1 MGLAPLFFFKPN
13 YPKMEL
19 DARMLLRVAI
29 SALVMAVVFHFQ
41 ARSFPLSIKGIRQWS
56 ATFAMLGVALLTMT
70 CRGWLPELFTIV
82 LSSLLV
88 QASLVVFYRGMCEF
102 QGDRPNYRWVVA
114 PIALNVVSLLYFLY
128 ADTTLWARVAV
139 NSLSN
144 AVLTLPL
151 LILVLKGRQGDPKI
165 RFSKIYTAIF
175 LTAILGIWVF
185 RGTFAL
191 VFKPLLPPEIT
202 PAVHQV
208 LIIFYPTVVM
218 VFATGLVL
226 MAFDRL
232 KDELEYLVSHDV
244 LTGAFSRRGFLSLA
258 ESEISRALRMQRNIA
273 LMVLDLDYFKEVND
287 RFGQP
292 AGDLVLRKFAD
303 MTKSCLRREDLFG
316 RFGGEEF
323 MVLLPDTTPEASLVV
338 AERIRTAVSASRV
351 MVPSSQNQIRFTVS
365 IGIAN
370 AAGRGTLDELLK
382 LADGAMYLAKSRG
395 RNRVE
400 VAL

>member
-1 MGLAPLFFFKPN
+1 
-13 YPKMEL
+13 
-19 DARMLLRVAI
+19 
-29 SALVMAVVFHFQ
+29 
-41 ARSFPLSIKGIRQWS
+41 
-56 ATFAMLGVALLTMT
+56 
-70 CRGWLPELFTIV
+70 
-82 LSSLLV
+82 
-88 QASLVVFYRGMCEF
+88 
-102 QGDRPNYRWVVA
+102 
-114 PIALNVVSLLYFLY
+114 
-128 ADTTLWARVAV
+128 
-139 NSLSN
+139 
-144 AVLTLPL
+144 
-151 LILVLKGRQGDPKI
+151 
-165 RFSKIYTAIF
+165 
-175 LTAILGIWVF
+175 
-185 RGTFAL
+185 
-191 VFKPLLPPEIT
+191 
-202 PAVHQV
+202 
-208 LIIFYPTVVM
+208 
-218 VFATGLVL
+218 
-226 MAFDRL
+226 
-232 KDELEYLVSHDV
+232 
-244 LTGAFSRRGFLSLA
+244 
-258 ESEISRALRMQRNIA
+258 MQRNIA

-338 AERIRTAVSASRV
+338 AERIRTAIFASRV